1 MLQALT
7 FKDMEKHPVA
17 FKIYQQP
24 NGQLVSVKQ
33 GFSWPAFFFTFLW
46 AIYHRL
52 WLAALVLCV
61 GLFLLN
67 RIADWSQHLVNS
79 SALESYVSYA
89 IALFGVIGNKLIERK
104 LIAKGSVLRG
114 TSRLASGKDA
124 LEEFGRLEAESV
136 KS

>member
-1 MLQALT
+1 
-7 FKDMEKHPVA
+7 MEEHPVA

-24 NGQLVSVKQ
+24 DGQLVPVKQ

-67 RIADWSQHLVNS
+67 RMAEWSQHLVNN
-79 SALESYVSYA
+79 SALESYVFYA
-89 IALFGVIGNKLIERK
+89 IVLFGVIGNKLIERK

-114 TSRLASGKDA
+114 FSRLASGKDA
-124 LEEFGRLEAESV
+124 LEEFGRLEAETV